1 MVATNTASDL
11 ELCASTYRHFSP
23 AGFSSEIFI
32 VENNSRVIQKTNNKR
47 IEKIKREDILR
58 ENFQIYGI
66 AMQVQLFHS
75 YSYAG
80 TAISQLAMQ
89 VQLCTINLPDQ
100 EILECEHVSKWSFLR
115 PWLEFWHEK
124 SSSPHFPRSLSLWL
138 FQ

>member
-11 ELCASTYRHFSP
+11 ELCASTYRHFSQ

-66 AMQVQLFHS
+66 CTSDCRLEKPSSAICSGPPELLLVSERSGRVRFVIRKKVV
-75 YSYAG
+75 AG
-80 TAISQLAMQ
+80 KRSTVLA
-89 VQLCTINLPDQ
+89 PDGGSGQ
-100 EILECEHVSKWSFLR
+100 RIEREVCEPSII
-115 PWLEFWHEK
+115 
-124 SSSPHFPRSLSLWL
+124 
-138 FQ
+138 

>member
-58 ENFQIYGI
+58 ENFQIYGMYSHSVYVH
-66 AMQVQLFHS
+66 AAGMYHVCVYVHVACMSVQF
-75 YSYAG
+75 
-80 TAISQLAMQ
+80 
-89 VQLCTINLPDQ
+89 LC
-100 EILECEHVSKWSFLR
+100 LEK
-115 PWLEFWHEK
+115 
-124 SSSPHFPRSLSLWL
+124 
-138 FQ
+138 